1 MNGSFYSSPIR
12 DLVDQSAESILGHLA
27 KSNPFALDALQRN
40 AWLEQI
46 HIVQCQLEGLDGWI
60 AFEFSI
66 PRMGSRADLVVTAAG
81 IVFVVEFKVGARQF
95 DAAALDQ
102 VVDYAVDLKNC
113 HVGSHDRH
121 IVPLVVATAANSLPL
136 RLAWG
141 SDGVANPIRSN
152 GDNLRKIIDTVLVQT
167 PPQPELDGA
176 RWARSGYKPTP
187 TIIEAAQ
194 ALYQGHRVEDITRSD
209 AGAKNLSQT
218 AASLAD
224 IIEKAKAQ
232 RQKAICFVTGVPGAG
247 KTLAGLNL
255 VMLRTKA
262 HEDEHA
268 VFLSGN
274 GPLVDVLREALARDE
289 HAQLRE

>member
-1 MNGSFYSSPIR
+1 MNGSFYSSSIK
-12 DLVDQSAESILGHLA
+12 DLIDQSAESILGYLA
-27 KSNPFALDALQRN
+27 KNNPFALDPLQRN
-40 AWLEQI
+40 AWLKQI
-46 HIVQCQLEGLDGWI
+46 HIVQSQLKGLDGWA

-66 PRMGSRADLVVTAAG
+66 PRMGKRADLVVTAAG
-81 IVFVVEFKVGARQF
+81 IVFVVEFKVGAREY

-102 VVDYAVDLKNC
+102 VVDYALDLKNF
-113 HVGSHDRH
+113 HAGSHDRP
-121 IVPLVVATAANSLPL
+121 IVPLVVATAANCLPVGL
-136 RLAWG
+136 TWA

-152 GDNLRKIIDTVLVQT
+152 GDNLRAIIDAVLVQT
-167 PPQPELDGA
+167 SPQPELDGA
-176 RWARSGYKPTP
+176 QWARSGYRPTP

-232 RQKAICFVTGVPGAG
+232 RQNATCFVTGVPGAG

-255 VMLRTKA
+255 VTLRTKA

-274 GPLVDVLREALARDE
+274 GPLVDVLRTRAR
-289 HAQLRE
+289 